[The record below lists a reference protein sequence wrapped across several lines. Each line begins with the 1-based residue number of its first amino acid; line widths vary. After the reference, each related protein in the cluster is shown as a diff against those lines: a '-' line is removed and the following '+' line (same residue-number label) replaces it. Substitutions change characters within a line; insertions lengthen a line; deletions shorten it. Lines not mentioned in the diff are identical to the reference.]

1 MTVKDLQGFLEKIT
15 YYEEN
20 LKFVQVS
27 YNSNT
32 TQRMLW
38 IVYRDVP
45 SLNKLLKKK
54 KAVVAAGRPKSVERS
69 FSSLKRI
76 KSFSQNKMEQDRLSD
91 LGLISSESQLLTE
104 VMETKSFQDSVI
116 TEFASVEKRMEF
128 TFK

>member
-20 LKFVQVS
+20 LKFVKVS

-116 TEFASVEKRMEF
+116 TEFASVEKRMEV

>member
-20 LKFVQVS
+20 LKFVKVS

-69 FSSLKRI
+69 FSSSKRI

>member
-20 LKFVQVS
+20 LKFVKVS

-128 TFK
+128 TLK

>member
-1 MTVKDLQGFLEKIT
+1 MTVKDLQGFLAKIT

-20 LKFVQVS
+20 LKFVKVN

-45 SLNKLLKKK
+45 SLNKLSKKK